1 MSAIDWVFL
10 AIIGVSGLF
19 GLLRGFVGV
28 VASFIAWVLAAW
40 TAFRFGGA
48 IGVWIAGAAT
58 PTAGEAFIGYAI
70 SFAGVFAAV
79 ALLSMLVRRALQ
91 AAGLLGV
98 DRMLGLAFGTAR
110 GIFIAAA
117 MVLLVSFTPLVH
129 GTSYRKSV
137 LAPMLGPL
145 AGAMRDWMPSWAEAR
160 ANVEGDRPQ
169 VRASSSGVLGMP
181 SPRDLRGQMSSGA
194 RQTAA
199 QPPTAEQQASLE
211 RAVLPVL
218 DAQVRAMRGQLAR
231 NAGADASSDLSSDPT
246 SGATS
251 AVPQSAPSSRRLRDP
266 ASADRVNAAD
276 AASIER

>member
-1 MSAIDWVFL
+1 MSAIDWIFV

-48 IGVWIAGAAT
+48 IGIWVAGGGV
-58 PTAGEAFIGYAI
+58 PSAGEAFIGYAI
-70 SFAGVFAAV
+70 SFAGVFATV

-129 GTSYRKSV
+129 RASYQQSV
-137 LAPMLGPL
+137 LAPMLSPL
-145 AGAMRDWMPSWAEAR
+145 AGAMRGWMPTWAEAR
-160 ANVEGDRPQ
+160 ADVEADGRGQARVPE
-169 VRASSSGVLGMP
+169 GGILGMP
-181 SPRDLRGQMSSGA
+181 SPREVRRQMQAGQA
-194 RQTAA
+194 QAA
-199 QPPTAEQQASLE
+199 QPPTAEQQAALE
-211 RAVLPVL
+211 RAVLPAL
-218 DAQVRAMRGQLAR
+218 DTHLRAMRAQIRSNTSQRAR
-231 NAGADASSDLSSDPT
+231 ERSSAASPDVTPSLQGSGTPDPA
-246 SGATS
+246 ATS
-251 AVPQSAPSSRRLRDP
+251 TGPVRDP
-266 ASADRVNAAD
+266 ASV
-276 AASIER
+276 ER

>member
-1 MSAIDWVFL
+1 MSAIDWIFL

-48 IGVWIAGAAT
+48 IGVFVAGGQA
-58 PTAGEAFIGYAI
+58 PTGGEAFVGYAI
-70 SFAGVFAAV
+70 SFVGVFATV

-98 DRMLGLAFGTAR
+98 DRMLGLALGTAR

-117 MVLLVSFTPLVH
+117 LVLLVSFTPLIH
-129 GTSYRKSV
+129 RASYRQSV

-160 ANVEGDRPQ
+160 ANVEGERRQ
-169 VRASSSGVLGMP
+169 IRAPSGGVLGMP
-181 SPRDLRGQMSSGA
+181 SAGDLRRQMQSGDA
-194 RQTAA
+194 QGAMQPSTAA
-199 QPPTAEQQASLE
+199 QQQALE
-211 RAVLPVL
+211 RAVLPAL
-218 DAQVRAMRGQLAR
+218 DSQLRAVRAELRRPGQSQDSR
-231 NAGADASSDLSSDPT
+231 
-246 SGATS
+246 SG
-251 AVPQSAPSSRRLRDP
+251 PSSRMAPTPQPASAATDLASTDP
-266 ASADRVNAAD
+266 ASADRATAGD
-276 AASIER
+276 AAAIER

>member
-1 MSAIDWVFL
+1 MSAIDWIFL

-48 IGVWIAGAAT
+48 IGVFVAGGQA
-58 PTAGEAFIGYAI
+58 PTAGEAFVGYAI
-70 SFAGVFAAV
+70 SFVGVFATV

-98 DRMLGLAFGTAR
+98 DRMLGLALGTAR

-117 MVLLVSFTPLVH
+117 LVLLVSFTPLIH
-129 GTSYRKSV
+129 RTSYRQSV

-160 ANVEGDRPQ
+160 ANVEGDRRQ
-169 VRASSSGVLGMP
+169 IRAPSGGVLGMP
-181 SPRDLRGQMSSGA
+181 SAGGRPSVVAAGGTRSTG
-194 RQTAA
+194 RQERRMPPAATAA
-199 QPPTAEQQASLE
+199 TANGAARRTAGVRKVRCSTRLVRSMHVERQQKLSHVAS
-211 RAVLPVL
+211 
-218 DAQVRAMRGQLAR
+218 
-231 NAGADASSDLSSDPT
+231 
-246 SGATS
+246 
-251 AVPQSAPSSRRLRDP
+251 
-266 ASADRVNAAD
+266 
-276 AASIER
+276 